1 MKKYQKVRESIREIM
16 QDGKVHTAE
25 ELYKECEKRGIEISA
40 NRSEIYNVVHQL
52 KKKGE
57 IESDIEKGYIL
68 KEKKEGISFG
78 GMESNSSSMQQSD
91 EQNVIKTFE
100 LDDFEVVKPATRKAV
115 KQVVSV
121 LENGDLALN
130 SALCKKLNTNKLEI
144 HIKKDCSQI
153 VLVPGGKVLL
163 DVTKNNRIKNYIIY
177 EKLEKKK
184 IKFPVYYVGEWD
196 EERAI
201 WMGNLVMTNPNKTI
215 GKVMK

>member
-16 QDGKVHTAE
+16 KDGKVHTAE
-25 ELYKECEKRGIEISA
+25 ELHKECEKRGIEISA
-40 NRSEIYNVVHQL
+40 NRGEIYNVVHQL

-68 KEKKEGISFG
+68 TEKKEAISLG
-78 GMESNSSSMQQSD
+78 RTKPDSSPMQQSD
-91 EQNVIKTFE
+91 EQNVVKKFE
-100 LDDFEVVKPATRKAV
+100 MDDFEVVKPATRKAV
-115 KQVVSV
+115 KQTVSV

-130 SALCKKLNTNKLEI
+130 SALCKKLNTDKIEI

-163 DVTKNNRIKNYIIY
+163 DIAKNNRIRNYIIY

-196 EERAI
+196 EEREI
-201 WMGNLVMTNPNKTI
+201 WMGNLVMSNPNKTI
-215 GKVMK
+215 GKVVK